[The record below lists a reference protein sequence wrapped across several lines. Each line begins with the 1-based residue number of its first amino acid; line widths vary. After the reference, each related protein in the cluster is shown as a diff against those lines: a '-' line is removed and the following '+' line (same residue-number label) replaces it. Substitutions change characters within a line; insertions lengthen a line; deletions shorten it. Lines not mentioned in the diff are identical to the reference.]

1 MDKAI
6 IAAGI
11 AALLAIGIH
20 GRMETRRICGDAANY
35 AACDLSLQAWGDETR
50 ARNAGFGI
58 YN

>member
-20 GRMETRRICGDAANY
+20 GRMETRRICGNAANY